1 MDKIKIFKALGN
13 KTRLNILL
21 WLKDPKNKFDPQ
33 HLSVD
38 DDFQG
43 GVCVSSIRKTAG
55 LSHSTISEF
64 LSILQEA
71 KLVESKCIGQYT
83 YFRRNEKTIREIAK
97 WMELEF

>member
-38 DDFQG
+38 DDF
-43 GVCVSSIRKTAG
+43 
-55 LSHSTISEF
+55 
-64 LSILQEA
+64 
-71 KLVESKCIGQYT
+71 
-83 YFRRNEKTIREIAK
+83 
-97 WMELEF
+97 

>member
-21 WLKDPKNKFDPQ
+21 WLKDPENKFDPQ
-33 HLSVD
+33 HLSIA
-38 DDFQG
+38 DDFKG

-55 LSHSTISEF
+55 LSQSTISEF